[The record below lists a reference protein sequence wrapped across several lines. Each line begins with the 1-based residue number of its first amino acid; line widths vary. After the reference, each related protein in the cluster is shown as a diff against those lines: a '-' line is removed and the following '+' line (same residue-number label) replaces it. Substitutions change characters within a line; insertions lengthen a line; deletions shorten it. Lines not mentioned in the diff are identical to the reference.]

1 MSVAPDKLEEKL
13 RDFQRKLD
21 QTRQAMLRD
30 GNLELRSLREELEE
44 AVSFTQKLIAKQR
57 AKTGE
62 PPLSHVV
69 LHPEEGGEVAGE
81 AEAEGEVE
89 PEPEPEVAVAVVED
103 KEEEEENEEEEE
115 EKYHLW
121 EKEQLAA
128 AAAIAAATVK
138 ARQRVEKDRE
148 RSAMSRAGA
157 KRRHTVG
164 SLVEALFNDG
174 NYYPGIIVEIDSGK
188 GDLLIEYI
196 GFGARERHGIEK
208 VRPLRQPER
217 TRVVRDDKLIVGAL
231 VEGLYAPESKWYP
244 AQLCEKS
251 EHGWRVQFDGFDNLE
266 ELPSDYIRTASASGS
281 AASAAAIVAAAEENA
296 SKKRKAVPVDPR
308 KEIELIAIP
317 EKLKVLDTDT
327 ADIIERKKKRLKSIH
342 NKNRIRRRQMECNS
356 RQVSWQSFQS
366 SVAKLKK
373 KKKKKILRSS

>member
-1 MSVAPDKLEEKL
+1 MIRWLTALFFSIVVHIGIFFGYSAFSLEKNDAL
-13 RDFQRKLD
+13 KRKI
-21 QTRQAMLRD
+21 T
-30 GNLELRSLREELEE
+30 NVNFLESEIDE
-44 AVSFTQKLIAKQR
+44 
-57 AKTGE
+57 
-62 PPLSHVV
+62 
-69 LHPEEGGEVAGE
+69 
-81 AEAEGEVE
+81 EVE
-89 PEPEPEVAVAVVED
+89 PKKRKTTKPKTKNENIEQANIEPREKRKEIENLD
-103 KEEEEENEEEEE
+103 EYLKEEEL
-115 EKYHLW
+115 KK